1 MVREV
6 PSITTV
12 QVGASLNVRRGDVV
26 ICVPVFG
33 AQDVFARCLDS
44 ILSHTS
50 RDVPVLIA
58 DDCSP
63 ELGLPT
69 LIEEIVRKHDRAAP
83 LYYFRQPNNVG
94 FVENVNCCFT
104 MSAPADVVIVNSDC
118 EVAAGWLEGLRSAAY
133 SDTIIATATPLTNHG
148 TLVSVPDRNRPQPG
162 LPEGLTLEEVAA
174 AIERTSQRLRPHI
187 PTLIGHCAYIKRA
200 ALELVGGFD
209 VAFSPGYGEEVDFA
223 QRCLLRGMG
232 HVVADEVF
240 VLHHGSASFGVSPER
255 ARLQHEHELLIAAR
269 YPYYHDW
276 IRAVAESET
285 GPLAQAIANA
295 GRAISGLSVTIDGSC
310 LGGAVT
316 GTQVHVLEVIQA
328 LHRVGGVRLRVAVPD
343 NLAAEAA
350 RVLQQLDDVELVRI
364 DRIGAKNDPATRS
377 DVVHRPYQIGLPEE
391 LARLRSL
398 GSRLVITQ
406 QDFIAYR
413 NPGYFGSFQEWER
426 YRQVTRASLARAE
439 RVVFFSEHAAR
450 EAVGEGVV
458 EPWRVRVVPIGVDH
472 HYVGMVG
479 GVRRPEGMDRIAEG
493 SFMLCLGTD
502 FLHKN
507 RLFALQVLQ
516 ELQQRHHWDG
526 YLVVAGPRVARG
538 SSAAMDDMYLAEHPE
553 VARKTVV
560 LGAVDEEEKRW
571 LLGNASLVICP
582 TTYEGFGLVP
592 FEAAEAGVP
601 CLFPPQAALEEVL
614 PKEAALIEPWD
625 AVRTAEHAM
634 ALMEDQ
640 VKARAQI
647 DVIRE
652 AACKYRWNDAGRK
665 LIDVYLEA
673 AETLSRCEMAGGV
686 WAGTDSNGG
695 VEESLLLSVMI
706 RTVSF
711 WHAYGFLRGTWLG
724 SRGLVRRV
732 YRRLRKRRKEHVPS
746 SGGRTATV

>member
-1 MVREV
+1 MQ
-6 PSITTV
+6 SITIV
-12 QVGASLNVRRGDVV
+12 EVGVSLNVRRGDVV
-26 ICVPVFG
+26 VCVPVFG
-33 AQDVFARCLDS
+33 AQELFLRCLDS

-50 RDVPVLIA
+50 REIPILIA

-63 ELGLPT
+63 ERELPT
-69 LIEEIVRKHDRAAP
+69 LSLEIVRNHDRAAP
-83 LYYFRQPNNVG
+83 VYYFRQPTNVG
-94 FVENVNCCFT
+94 FVENMNCCFA

-133 SDTIIATATPLTNHG
+133 CDTIIATATPLTNHG
-148 TLVSVPDRNRPQPG
+148 TLVSVPERNKPQPG

-174 AIERTSQRLRPHI
+174 AIGRTSQRLRPHI

-209 VAFSPGYGEEVDFA
+209 AVFSPGYGEEVDFA

-240 VLHHGSASFGVSPER
+240 VLHHGSASFGISPER
-255 ARLQHEHELLIAAR
+255 ARLQHEHELLIAER

-276 IRAVAESET
+276 IRVVAETET
-285 GPLAQAIANA
+285 GPLAQVIATA
-295 GRAISGLSVTIDGSC
+295 RRAIRGLSVTIDGSC

-328 LHRVGGVRLRVAVPD
+328 VHRVGGVKLRVAVPS
-343 NLAAEAA
+343 NLSAEAA
-350 RVLQQLDDVELVRI
+350 RVLQQLDGVELVRI
-364 DRIGAKNDPATRS
+364 DGIGAKNDPARRS

-391 LARLRSL
+391 LTRLRSL

-413 NPGYFGSFQEWER
+413 NPGYFGGFEEWER
-426 YRQVTRASLARAE
+426 YRQVTRAGLAEAE
-439 RVVFFSEHAAR
+439 RVVFISEHAAR
-450 EAVGEGVV
+450 EAIREGLV
-458 EPWRVRVVPIGVDH
+458 EPRHLRIVPIGVDH
-472 HYVGMVG
+472 YYLRMVG
-479 GVRRPEGMDRIAEG
+479 GARRPESMDKVAESG
-493 SFMLCLGTD
+493 FILCLGTD

-516 ELQQRHHWDG
+516 ELQERHHWDG
-526 YLVVAGPRVARG
+526 YLVIAGPRVAWG
-538 SSAAMDDMYLAEHPE
+538 SSAEMDGMYLAEHPK
-553 VARKTVV
+553 VAAKTAI
-560 LGAVDEEEKRW
+560 LGAVSEEEKRW
-571 LLGNASLVICP
+571 LLENARLVICP

-625 AVRTAEHAM
+625 AVRTAERAM
-634 ALMEDQ
+634 VLMEDR

-647 DVIRE
+647 QLIRE
-652 AACKYRWNDAGRK
+652 TACKYRWDDVGRR
-665 LIDVYLEA
+665 LIDVYMEA
-673 AETLSRCEMAGGV
+673 AETLSRLERDGGLRV
-686 WAGTDSNGG
+686 RTDSAVG
-695 VEESLLLSVMI
+695 VEEALLLSLVI
-706 RTVSF
+706 KAVGF
-711 WHAYGFLRGTWLG
+711 WQAYGLLRGTWLG
-724 SRGLVRRV
+724 VRGLIRRV
-732 YRRLRKRRKEHVPS
+732 YRRLRKRRKDHVS
-746 SGGRTATV
+746 STSGRTVY